1 MTSYPSSTPSDRAV
15 TAEPRLPFTV
25 GELSIEDGMD
35 LAMWRT
41 PGPWAVN
48 DSLEPP
54 LPDEGYWAVRD
65 AGGQLVGYCCFGEA
79 ARVPGL
85 RNDPTMLDVAL
96 GLRPD
101 LVGRGLSNV
110 LARTVVEHA
119 RSVAAGRRLR
129 SVVPEWNQPGRRAAE
144 NAGFKVT
151 GAHEA
156 PGGATVSSYLVF
168 TRA

>member
-1 MTSYPSSTPSDRAV
+1 MTSNTSSTPTDRTVDAG
-15 TAEPRLPFTV
+15 ARLPFRV
-25 GELSIEDGMD
+25 EELSIEDGGD

-54 LPDEGYWAVRD
+54 EPDEGYWAVRD
-65 AGGQLVGYCCFGEA
+65 ADGQLVGYCCFGEA

-85 RNDPTMLDVAL
+85 HGDPGMLDVAL

-110 LARTVVEHA
+110 LAVAVVEHA
-119 RSVAAGRRLR
+119 REVAAGRRLR
-129 SVVPEWNQPGRRAAE
+129 SVVAEWNQAGRHAAE

-151 GAHEA
+151 GAHA
-156 PGGATVSSYLVF
+156 VGGGAAVSSYLVY
-168 TRA
+168 AM